1 MTVFF
6 EIQVITWVQAT
17 AVFCQKPGLGLA
29 DLAVVYQLEDWFMA
43 GNSLNSCPDTGS
55 EIKSAFSYIIKQK

>member
-6 EIQVITWVQAT
+6 WDPSKHEFKL

-29 DLAVVYQLEDWFMA
+29 DLAVVYQLEDWFMV